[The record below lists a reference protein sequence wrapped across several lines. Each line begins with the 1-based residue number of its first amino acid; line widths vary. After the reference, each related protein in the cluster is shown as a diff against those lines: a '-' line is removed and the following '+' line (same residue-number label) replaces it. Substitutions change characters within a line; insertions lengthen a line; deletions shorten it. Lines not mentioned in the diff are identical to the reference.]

1 MTGLGGGH
9 LRLTAS
15 TFGLNPFECF
25 FCFFCFSVLLLE
37 KKQNCSR
44 RLTSRTRCFSLTNT
58 SLQTNLLPN
67 RHWTPINLDLRSK
80 PDNSRGPLERY
91 PVFSHIDETPYEL
104 AFHTRHQYHRYIVT
118 DATHCSITMT
128 CIILKSPF
136 PLQHGLAQLKIWNAT
151 STRDGW
157 RRSS

>member
-1 MTGLGGGH
+1 MDVVTGLGGGH

-58 SLQTNLLPN
+58 PLQTNLLPN

-80 PDNSRGPLERY
+80 PDNSRGPLKRY
-91 PVFSHIDETPYEL
+91 FVCSDIDVPHMNL
-104 AFHTRHQYHRYIVT
+104 LSIPDHQYHGYIVT
-118 DATHCSITMT
+118 NAAHCSITMT
-128 CIILKSPF
+128 CIILKSSF
-136 PLQHGLAQLKIWNAT
+136 PTEA
-151 STRDGW
+151 
-157 RRSS
+157 